1 MACEH
6 DLAEMD
12 TAAHWDGIC
21 PGAPEIEVTPEMV
34 EAGLHHLLK
43 FNPYRGSDDER
54 TVGEIFRAME
64 RARKSER
71 LCMNAEVEKLRA
83 AIAWAL
89 GEQPDA
95 EGRWFGEAYDEDRA
109 RYGWRKHLRKL
120 AGLPTYTYDKASR
133 TILRSLV

>member
-21 PGAPEIEVTPEMV
+21 P
-34 EAGLHHLLK
+34 
-43 FNPYRGSDDER
+43 
-54 TVGEIFRAME
+54 
-64 RARKSER
+64 

-120 AGLPTYTYDKASR
+120 AGLPTYTDDKASR